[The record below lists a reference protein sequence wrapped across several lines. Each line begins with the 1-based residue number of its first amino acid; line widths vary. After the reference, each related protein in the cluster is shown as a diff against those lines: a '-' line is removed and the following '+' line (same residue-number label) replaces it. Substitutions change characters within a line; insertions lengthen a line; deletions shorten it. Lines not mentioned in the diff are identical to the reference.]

1 MSFGLTNAPETFIS
15 LINGVFKTFIDSF
28 VIVFFDDILVH
39 TKSDEEHANYLVT
52 LLGILGKQK
61 LYLKFSKC

>member
-15 LINGVFKTFIDSF
+15 LINVVFKTFIDSF